1 MLCYAVKLGKYC
13 IQVEQA
19 TDRIPIELITGDVFV
34 KFRQGVQSFE
44 FWHPD
49 RDRVTAGYEHV
60 WKIALSDG
68 LRYAML
74 C

>member
-1 MLCYAVKLGKYC
+1 MSKCKRLTKLFSCSGVKGRDVAMLCYAVKLGKYC

-44 FWHPD
+44 F
-49 RDRVTAGYEHV
+49 
-60 WKIALSDG
+60 
-68 LRYAML
+68 
-74 C
+74 